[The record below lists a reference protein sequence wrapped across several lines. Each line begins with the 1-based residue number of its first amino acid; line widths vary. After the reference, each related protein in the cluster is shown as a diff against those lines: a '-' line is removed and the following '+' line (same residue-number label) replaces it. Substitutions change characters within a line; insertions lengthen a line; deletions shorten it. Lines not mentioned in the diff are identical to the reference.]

1 MEEKEELKANRQI
14 RQKIQIGT
22 YLWAFCVLFAM
33 GCNNSFIHHYK
44 KPKAQGIPEEIEE
57 PPPQQGSNTNGDL
70 KIVNGARTVSVLNS
84 GQVLQ
89 NMMSITGVDAPSAAT
104 VAMYDL
110 KKTTFSENGRA
121 NSMNAPIVMALA
133 SVGGEVCSDLIVQEK
148 AKAAADRRIYS
159 QVNFGSGPANFSTA
173 GRADSIRRL
182 ARSFW
187 GRNETDAELQI
198 LQSALAEA
206 VSAGGTAAR
215 DTEIV
220 ALYLCSAMIASLDA
234 FTL

>member
-1 MEEKEELKANRQI
+1 MEDREELHTM
-14 RQKIQIGT
+14 RQKFQIEI
-22 YLWAFCVLFAM
+22 YIWAFFVLFAM

-44 KPKAQGIPEEIEE
+44 KPKVPVVLEEIED

-70 KIVNGARTVSVLNS
+70 KIVDGARTVAVLHS

-89 NMMSITGVDAPSAAT
+89 NMMSVTGVDVPSAAT

-110 KKTTFSENGRA
+110 KKSTFSENGRA
-121 NSMNAPIVMALA
+121 NSINAPIVMALA

-148 AKAAADRRIYS
+148 AKAAADRRIYP
-159 QVNFGSGPANFSTA
+159 QVNFSSGPTNFSNA

-206 VSAGGTAAR
+206 VSAGGTAAK
-215 DTEIV
+215 DTEVV

>member
-1 MEEKEELKANRQI
+1 MGEREELKTMRQNFQI
-14 RQKIQIGT
+14 RTCIC
-22 YLWAFCVLFAM
+22 AFFVLFAM
-33 GCNNSFIHHYK
+33 GCNNSFIHSYK
-44 KPKAQGIPEEIEE
+44 KPKAQVILQEVED

-70 KIVNGARTVSVLNS
+70 KIVTGARTVAVLHS
-84 GQVLQ
+84 GQVLK
-89 NMMSITGVDAPSAAT
+89 NMMSIAGIDVPSTAT

-133 SVGGEVCSDLIVQEK
+133 SVGGEVCNDLIVQEK
-148 AKAAADRRIYS
+148 AKPADDRRIYS
-159 QVNFGSGPANFSTA
+159 QVNFGSGPANFSNA

>member
-1 MEEKEELKANRQI
+1 MEGREELQTMRQNL
-14 RQKIQIGT
+14 QIET
-22 YLWAFCVLFAM
+22 YVWTFFVLFAM

-44 KPKAQGIPEEIEE
+44 KPKAQIVQEEIED

-70 KIVNGARTVSVLNS
+70 KIVEGARTVAVLHS

-89 NMMSITGVDAPSAAT
+89 NMMSVAGVDVPSAAT

-121 NSMNAPIVMALA
+121 NSVNAPIVMALA

-148 AKAAADRRIYS
+148 AKAAADRRIYV
-159 QVNFGSGPANFSTA
+159 QVNFSSGPTNFSNA

-206 VSAGGTAAR
+206 VSAGGTAAK
-215 DTEIV
+215 DTEVV

>member
-1 MEEKEELKANRQI
+1 MEEREEQREMGQNF
-14 RQKIQIGT
+14 QIGICI
-22 YLWAFCVLFAM
+22 WAFSVLFAM

-44 KPKAQGIPEEIEE
+44 KPKAQVTLQEVEDP
-57 PPPQQGSNTNGDL
+57 PPPQVPNADNGDL
-70 KIVNGARTVSVLNS
+70 KIVAGARTVAVLHS

-89 NMMSITGVDAPSAAT
+89 NMMSITGVDVPSTAT

-159 QVNFGSGPANFSTA
+159 QVNFGSGPANFSNA

-215 DTEIV
+215 DTENV

>member
-1 MEEKEELKANRQI
+1 MEEKKELRALRRNL
-14 RQKIQIGT
+14 QIGGPI
-22 YLWAFCVLFAM
+22 WAFFMLFAM
-33 GCNNSFIHHYK
+33 GCNNSFVHSYK
-44 KPKAQGIPEEIEE
+44 KPKAQVHLEEIEDT
-57 PPPQQGSNTNGDL
+57 PPQQGSNTNGDL
-70 KIVNGARTVSVLNS
+70 KIVDGSRTVAVLHS
-84 GQVLQ
+84 GQVLKT
-89 NMMSITGVDAPSAAT
+89 MMSLTGVDVPSAAT

-110 KKTTFSENGRA
+110 KKTTFSESGRA

-133 SVGGEVCSDLIVQEK
+133 SVGGEICNDLIVQEK
-148 AKAAADRRIYS
+148 AKPAADRRIYP
-159 QVNFGSGPANFSTA
+159 QVNFGSGPTSFSNA

-187 GRNETDAELQI
+187 GRNETDTELQI

-215 DTEIV
+215 DTEVV